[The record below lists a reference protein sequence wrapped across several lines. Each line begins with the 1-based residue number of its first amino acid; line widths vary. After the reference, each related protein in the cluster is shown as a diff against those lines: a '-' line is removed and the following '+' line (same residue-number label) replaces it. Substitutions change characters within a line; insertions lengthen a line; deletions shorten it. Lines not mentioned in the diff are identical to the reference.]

1 MLNSS
6 FGKAIARA
14 ADDRQGGARAL
25 GQLNGSRVF
34 RGAVGTGD
42 KADFYSFTLSGRSSF
57 NLALNKLQNNVDVFL
72 QQGKKV
78 IARSNKGGKK
88 PEAIATTLEAG
99 TYFVRVEQKRGNSR
113 YKLSLNASP
122 IGGTDPG
129 TNPGTNPGTPP
140 SRKLVS
146 LFTSGSS
153 VESRLGLVDLS
164 SATVSPLALGN
175 MGGTVLTDIATFGND
190 TFAVANPNN
199 LYRIDP
205 NTSTYTLLGN
215 LVSIANTTITSL
227 GYTSSGVLYAAASG
241 GEFYT
246 VDTTTAK
253 VNLVAK
259 IPGFAAS
266 GDLAFDAASG
276 RFFAT
281 SQDRANGGSDSL
293 YSIGLSGD
301 ATLIGNVG
309 FNQVWGLAFEN
320 GTLYGFTPREQI
332 KINLTTGVGTLDKA
346 VSPLNTAISG
356 TA

>member
-1 MLNSS
+1 MLNNS
-6 FGKAIARA
+6 IASRKS
-14 ADDRQGGARAL
+14 DNNQNGARVI
-25 GQLNGSRVF
+25 GQLNGTKKF
-34 RGAVGTGD
+34 RGAVGISD
-42 KADFYSFTLSGRSSF
+42 KTDFYSFTLSGRSSF
-57 NLALNKLQNNVDVFL
+57 NLSLSKLKNNVDVFV
-72 QQGKKV
+72 QQGKQV
-78 IARSNKGGKK
+78 IARSTKGGKK

-113 YKLSLNASP
+113 YKLSLNAFP
-122 IGGTDPG
+122 ISGIDSG
-129 TNPGTNPGTPP
+129 TNPGTNPGTPS

-146 LFTSGSS
+146 LLTSGSS
-153 VESRLGLVDLS
+153 VESRLGLIDLS
-164 SATVSPLALGN
+164 SATVSLLPLGN
-175 MGGTVLTDIATFGND
+175 MGGTVLNDIATFGNN

-215 LVSIANTTITSL
+215 LVRISNTTITSL

-246 VDTTTAK
+246 VDTTTAT

-266 GDLAFDAASG
+266 GDLTFDAASG

-281 SQDRANGGSDSL
+281 SQDRVNGGPDSL
-293 YSIGLSGD
+293 YSIGLAGD
-301 ATLIGNVG
+301 PTLIGNVG
-309 FNQVWGLAFEN
+309 FSQVWGLAFEN

-332 KINLTTGVGTLDKA
+332 KINLTTGAGTLDKA
-346 VSPLNTAISG
+346 ISPLNTAISG

>member
-1 MLNSS
+1 MLNQSS
-6 FGKAIARA
+6 GQFTTRA
-14 ADDRQGGARAL
+14 ADDRPNGARNI
-25 GQLNGSRVF
+25 GTLNGSRAF
-34 RGAVGTGD
+34 RGAVGTKD
-42 KADFYSFTLSGRSSF
+42 KADFYSFTLTGRSSF
-57 NLALNKLQNNVDVFL
+57 NLALNKLKDNVNVSLL
-72 QQGKKV
+72 QGGKV
-78 IARSNKGGKK
+78 LSRSAKGGKK

-99 TYFVRVEQKRGNSR
+99 TYFVRVEQKSGNSR

-122 IGGTDPG
+122 IGGG
-129 TNPGTNPGTPP
+129 TNPGTNPGTPS

-146 LFTSGSS
+146 LLTSGSS
-153 VESRLGLVDLS
+153 VVSRLGFIDLS
-164 SATVSPLALGN
+164 SATVSLLPLGN
-175 MGGTVLTDIATFGND
+175 MEGTVLNDIATFGND

-227 GYTSSGVLYAAASG
+227 GYTSSGTLYAAASG

-246 VDTTTAK
+246 VDTATAK
-253 VNLVAK
+253 VNLVVK

-281 SQDRANGGSDSL
+281 SQDRVNGGPDSL
-293 YSIGLSGD
+293 YSIGLAGD

-309 FNQVWGLAFEN
+309 FSQIWGLAFEN

-332 KINLTTGVGTLDKA
+332 KINLTTGGGTLDKA

>member
-1 MLNSS
+1 MLN
-6 FGKAIARA
+6 
-14 ADDRQGGARAL
+14 QPL
-25 GQLNGSRVF
+25 GQLTASRKSDNNQNSARPIGDLTGIKKF

-42 KADFYSFTLSGRSSF
+42 KADFYSFRLKSRSSF
-57 NLALNKLQNNVDVFL
+57 NLSLNKLKNNVDVFL
-72 QQGKKV
+72 QQGNQT
-78 IARSNKGGKK
+78 IARSTKGGKK

-122 IGGTDPG
+122 MAGGTDPG
-129 TNPGTNPGTPP
+129 TNPGTPS

-146 LFTSGSS
+146 LLTSGSS
-153 VESRLGLVDLS
+153 VQSRLGFIDLS
-164 SATVSPLALGN
+164 SGAVSTLPLGN
-175 MGGTVLTDIATFGND
+175 MAGTVLQDIATFGND

-199 LYRIDP
+199 LYRLDP

-227 GYTSSGVLYAAASG
+227 GYTSSGALYAAASG
-241 GEFYT
+241 GEFYS
-246 VDTTTAK
+246 VDTATAK

-259 IPGFAAS
+259 IPSFAAS
-266 GDLAFDAASG
+266 GDLAFDTASG

-281 SQDRANGGSDSL
+281 SQDRVNGGLDSL
-293 YSIGLSGD
+293 YSIGLAGD

-309 FNQVWGLAFEN
+309 FSQIWGLAFEN
-320 GTLYGFTPREQI
+320 ETLYGFTPREQI
-332 KINLTTGVGTLDKA
+332 KINLTTGAGTLDK
-346 VSPLNTAISG
+346 VISPLNTAISG